1 MSDTVNPTVKESWM
15 FRRLVLAA
23 AVAVGVLA
31 LPATAGA
38 VSTPVQIGTYTQE
51 SGEIELPSVAV
62 DSNGT
67 AYAAWPDLGTN
78 LVDYCVLPDG
88 ATSCQ
93 FSGTLSPVNEP
104 GGDYNPANF
113 PPTLSG
119 FGRTVD
125 LAITGNTVSIIA
137 TVIGSSIANDD
148 GVYTPTE
155 EWLAPDG
162 TANFTLVNGGNPV
175 AYPNPAWP
183 ATAQGYPNRFD
194 PSYMTDEVT
203 VPGTGYL
210 GELDFSPGGPPSFQ
224 AFPDSSAPPT
234 CSEKTQPPCAFATLE
249 PMSNPDPV
257 SNYSELLER
266 QVASATTG
274 PNPGILAEFET
285 VDTTG
290 PFACTGSNGGADQSD
305 VYMYG
310 NGLEGPSNDYN
321 ISPGQP
327 NSAWKVAATPI
338 PNDCPGHAFSVAGG
352 PSGLG
357 LLQASIGGGSTM
369 KYLPLDPA
377 TGAFDEPAVTVDP
390 NATASTPDLAQDG
403 AGNLYATGFV
413 YQSSGGGA
421 AGAPLALYYSGDGG
435 KTWQGPGALET
446 NVQPGFDRQQT
457 AVGADGKGWMVITTS
472 APANGQQGNVYA
484 LEFSAADATN
494 ALAANVPT
502 ATSPTVS
509 DGTVTVG
516 VSCFT
521 VPCTVDAS
529 LLQGGATASRDGHVT
544 GSSLGSGAVTIT
556 QHGVQT
562 IHIPLSS
569 AGQSALQSGDGHLPT
584 IFSAST
590 AIGPYSQHT
599 STPLTISTTATTA
612 YGPAISGLRV
622 SKKTLSYR
630 DAVAGA
636 TRFVVYIRKHRR
648 WVEVGTF
655 VHYDKA
661 GANLARIK
669 PRLAK
674 GNYRIKATP
683 YLAGKVGRTVTISFT
698 VR

>member
-1 MSDTVNPTVKESWM
+1 M
-15 FRRLVLAA
+15 FRRVVLGAV
-23 AVAVGVLA
+23 VAVGACV

-38 VSTPVQIGTYTQE
+38 VSAPIQIGSYTQE
-51 SGEIELPSVAV
+51 YHEIELPSVAV
-62 DSNGT
+62 DANGT

-78 LVDYCVLPDG
+78 LVDYCVLPNG
-88 ATSCQ
+88 ATSCE
-93 FSGTLSPVNEP
+93 FSGTLSPVDEP
-104 GGDYNPANF
+104 GATYNPANY

-119 FGRTVD
+119 AGRTVD

-137 TVIGSSIANDD
+137 TVIGPNLTNDN
-148 GVYTPTE
+148 GIYTPTE

-162 TANFTLVNGGNPV
+162 TADFTLVNGGEPV
-175 AYPNPAWP
+175 ADPNPAWP
-183 ATAQGYPNRFD
+183 ATAQGYPSRFN

-224 AFPDSSAPPT
+224 AFPDSSNPPT
-234 CSEKTQPPCAFATLE
+234 CSQNTSPACAFATLE

-274 PNPGILAEFET
+274 PDPGVLAEFET
-285 VDTTG
+285 YDSTG
-290 PFACTGSNGGADQSD
+290 PFACSD
-305 VYMYG
+305 DLSDAYMYG
-310 NGLEGPSNDYN
+310 SGLQSPTNDYN

-327 NSAWKVAATPI
+327 DSAWKVAATQI
-338 PNDCPGHAFSVAGG
+338 PNDCPGHSISVGGG

-357 LLQASIGGGSTM
+357 LLETTMGGGSAMT
-369 KYLPLDPA
+369 YLPLDPA

-390 NATASTPDLAQDG
+390 NATASTPDIAQDG

-413 YQSSGGGA
+413 YQLDSGA

-457 AVGADGKGWMVITTS
+457 AVGADGKGWMIITTS
-472 APANGQQGNVYA
+472 APANGQKGDVYA
-484 LEFSAADATN
+484 LEFTAADSTN
-494 ALAANVPT
+494 ALAAGVPR

-516 VSCFT
+516 LSCFT

-529 LLQGGATASRDGHVT
+529 LLQSGAAPNRDGHVT
-544 GSSLGSGAVTIT
+544 DPTLGSGAVTIT

-562 IHIPLSS
+562 IHLPLSS
-569 AGQSALQSGDGHLPT
+569 AGRSALESHGGHLSA

-590 AIGPYSQHT
+590 AIGPYSQRT
-599 STPLTISTTATTA
+599 STPVTIAATA
-612 YGPAISGLRV
+612 YAPAISRLKL
-622 SKKTLSYR
+622 SKKTLSYH

-636 TRFVVYIRKHRR
+636 TRFVLYIRKHRH
-648 WVEVGTF
+648 WVKIGTF

-661 GANLARIK
+661 GANVARIK
-669 PRLAK
+669 QRLAK
-674 GNYRIKATP
+674 GKYRIEATP
-683 YLAGKVGRTVTISFT
+683 YLAGKAGRTVTISFT

>member
-1 MSDTVNPTVKESWM
+1 ML
-15 FRRLVLAA
+15 RRIVLTA
-23 AVAVGVLA
+23 AVAVGAVA
-31 LPATAGA
+31 LPSTAGA
-38 VSTPVQIGTYTQE
+38 VSTPIQIGSYTQE
-51 SGEIELPSVAV
+51 SHEIELPSVAV
-62 DSNGT
+62 DANGT

-88 ATSCQ
+88 ATSCE

-104 GGDYNPANF
+104 GAVYNPANF

-137 TVIGSSIANDD
+137 TVIGPSIANDD
-148 GVYTPTE
+148 GIYTPTE

-175 AYPNPAWP
+175 ADPNPAWP
-183 ATAQGYPNRFD
+183 ATAEGYPNRFL

-210 GELDFSPGGPPSFQ
+210 GELDFSGGGPPSLQ
-224 AFPDSSAPPT
+224 AFPDSSNPPT
-234 CSEKTQPPCAFATLE
+234 CSDKTQPPCAFATLE

-274 PNPGILAEFET
+274 PNPGILAEYET
-285 VDTTG
+285 NYATG
-290 PFACTGSNGGADQSD
+290 PFACASD
-305 VYMYG
+305 GPLNLSDAYMYG
-310 NGLEGPSNDYN
+310 SGLESPTNDYN

-327 NSAWKVAATPI
+327 NSAWKVAATQI
-338 PNDCPGHAFSVAGG
+338 PNDCPAHSISVGGG

-357 LLQASIGGGSTM
+357 LLETTMGGGSSMT
-369 KYLPLDPA
+369 YLPLDSA

-390 NATASTPDLAQDG
+390 SATASTPDIAQDG

-413 YQSSGGGA
+413 YHLGA
-421 AGAPLALYYSGDGG
+421 AGPAGAPLALYYSGDGG

-457 AVGADGKGWMVITTS
+457 AVGADGKGWMIITTRAS
-472 APANGQQGNVYA
+472 ADGQQGGVYA
-484 LEFSAADATN
+484 LEFTANDAAN
-494 ALAANVPT
+494 ALAAGVST

-509 DGTVTVG
+509 HGTVTVRL
-516 VSCFT
+516 SCFT
-521 VPCTVDAS
+521 VPCTVHAS
-529 LLQGGATASRDGHVT
+529 LLHSGATASRDRHVT
-544 GSSLGSGAVTIT
+544 APALGNAAVTIT
-556 QHGVQT
+556 QHGLQT
-562 IHIPLSS
+562 IRIPLSS
-569 AGQSALQSGDGHLPT
+569 AGQSALQSGGDHLPT
-584 IFSAST
+584 TFSAST
-590 AIGPYSQHT
+590 AIGPYSQQT
-599 STPLTISTTATTA
+599 STPLTITGTGGTAHA
-612 YGPAISGLRV
+612 PAISRLKLSKRTLR
-622 SKKTLSYR
+622 YR

-648 WVEVGTF
+648 WVKVDTF
-655 VHYDKA
+655 VHHDKA
-661 GANLARIK
+661 GANVARIK
-669 PRLAK
+669 KHLAR
-674 GNYRIKATP
+674 GRYRIKATP
-683 YLAGKVGRTVTISFT
+683 YLAGKAGRTVTISFT